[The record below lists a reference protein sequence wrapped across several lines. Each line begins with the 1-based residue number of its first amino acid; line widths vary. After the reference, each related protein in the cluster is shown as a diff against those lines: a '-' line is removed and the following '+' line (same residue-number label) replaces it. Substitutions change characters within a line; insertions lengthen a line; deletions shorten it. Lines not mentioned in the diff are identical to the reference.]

1 MGKINIAR
9 VLLGGI
15 AAGIVGNV
23 LAYLVDGLMLA
34 PQWAAAMKTLGT
46 PEFSGNQFMAFN
58 LIGLLYGILV
68 VGLYVLMRPHF
79 GAGPKTAVCAGL
91 GAWAIGVL
99 LPNASLMAVAGL
111 FPLNLTVMTTAAAIV
126 ESVAAALAGAAL
138 YKEGASSARSKA
150 ARA

>member
-46 PEFSGNQFMAFN
+46 PEFSGNQFVALN

-68 VGLYVLMRPHF
+68 VGLYALMRPHF

-91 GAWAIGVL
+91 GAWAMGTL

-126 ESVAAALAGAAL
+126 ESAAAALAGAAL
-138 YKEGASSARSKA
+138 YKEGARSARSTA
-150 ARA
+150 AGA